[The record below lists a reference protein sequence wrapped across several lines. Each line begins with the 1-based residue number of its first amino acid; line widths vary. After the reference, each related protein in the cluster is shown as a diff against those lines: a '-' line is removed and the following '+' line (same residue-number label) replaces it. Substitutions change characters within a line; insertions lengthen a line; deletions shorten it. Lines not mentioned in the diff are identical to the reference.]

1 MLRLR
6 TIPRMAG
13 VLLGGIIGLAHARTT
28 YDGDLLRLLAIAPS
42 EQSLDYL
49 QNKQQFQLHTLLT
62 EQRHP
67 ETMDLSRRIARETQA
82 GLRELFAVDRDV
94 VKTMDAV
101 ASDPARLRKLEDASK
116 AMQDA
121 IRGGHRVFFYGTGS
135 TGRLAVTLES
145 ALWRPFW
152 ERAAKIPAWPKIE
165 RRFPGIGG
173 RVRGEIT
180 GGDRALIASLEGFE
194 DLQLIG
200 RLQLQDDGIKK
211 SDVVFAVTEGGETSA
226 VIGAAKYGAELN
238 DGRIGKTWFVYNN
251 PDRVLLPFTRSRE
264 VITDPRIVKIN
275 LTTGPQAITGSTRMQ
290 ATTTSLYVLGVVME
304 DAIQH
309 LLAPIVSKTE
319 LRELGF
325 DEGATIATRLR
336 EFKTLQNTVAQT
348 APVLAAWTDRE
359 SSTYSGGHH
368 TTYLAGRALMPV
380 FVDVTE
386 RAPTF
391 RLAPLDRID
400 AQERRS
406 WIQVWAPVADAASA
420 WQVLLHR
427 PFHGLDPALYAKPF
441 QSQID
446 DSWLRS
452 AAARSLANAG
462 AEQQTL
468 YDLSSSPRN
477 LQSLGPVAGD
487 HGAMILLGTED
498 ALTPANRQWLRA
510 FSAHDVSTD
519 ILHVG
524 IAPLAKDT
532 IDALHRG
539 ATNSTLIDVS
549 LPLSHDPLELDGII
563 AMKMLLNAHS
573 TAIMA
578 KLGRVVGNTMTAVQ
592 PSNLKLFGRATFLIQ
607 SHINAV
613 LASDRWKRMHGDTP
627 AVTYAQA
634 NAVLFDI
641 IDQRSKNAALEKNPE
656 VEMAIVRVLESLA
669 RQSPVAWSDAAAVLH
684 ASSLDDYLGAYDPER
699 PASRSTTHV
708 ARGATQ

>member
-1 MLRLR
+1 
-6 TIPRMAG
+6 MAG
-13 VLLGGIIGLAHARTT
+13 ALLGCVIGHAHARTT

-42 EQSLDYL
+42 EQSRDYV

-67 ETMDLSRRIARETQA
+67 ETMDLSRRIARDTQA

-94 VKTMDAV
+94 VKTMEAI
-101 ASDPARLRKLEDASK
+101 ASDPARLRKLADASK

-145 ALWRPFW
+145 GLWRPFW
-152 ERAAKIPAWPKIE
+152 ERAAKTPAWPKIE
-165 RRFPGIGG
+165 RRFPGIGE

-211 SDVVFAVTEGGETSA
+211 DDVVFAVTEGGETSA
-226 VIGAAKYGAELN
+226 VIGSARYGAELN

-251 PDRVLLPFTRSRE
+251 PDQVLLPFTRSRE
-264 VITDPRIVKIN
+264 VIENPHIVKIN
-275 LTTGPQAITGSTRMQ
+275 LATGPQAITGSTRMQ

-304 DAIQH
+304 DAIHH
-309 LLAPIVSKTE
+309 LLATIVSRTE
-319 LRELGF
+319 LRALGF
-325 DEGATIATRLR
+325 EDRATIATRLR
-336 EFKTLQNTVAQT
+336 EFETLQSTVAQT
-348 APVLAAWTDRE
+348 APALAAWTDRE
-359 SSTYSGGHH
+359 SSTYANGHH
-368 TTYLAGRALMPV
+368 ATYLAGRALMPV

-406 WIQVWAPVADAASA
+406 WIQVWAPVADGASA
-420 WQVLLHR
+420 WRLLLHR
-427 PFHGLDPALYAKPF
+427 SFHGLGPALYAKPF

-446 DSWLRS
+446 DTWLRS

-468 YDLSSSPRN
+468 YDLSCSPRN
-477 LQSLGPVAGD
+477 LQSFGPLAGD
-487 HGAMILLGTED
+487 DGAMILLGTED
-498 ALTPANRQWLRA
+498 VLTPTNRQWLQT
-510 FSAHDVSTD
+510 FSAHDASIH

-524 IAPLAKDT
+524 IAPLARAT
-532 IDALHRG
+532 IAALH
-539 ATNSTLIDVS
+539 ADAANSSLIDVS

-613 LASDRWKRMHGDTP
+613 LASERWKRMHGDTK

-641 IDQRSKNAALEKNPE
+641 IDQRSKNTALGESPE

-669 RQSPVAWSDAAAVLH
+669 RQSPVSWSDAAALLH
-684 ASSLDDYLGAYDPER
+684 ARRLDDYLGDYD
-699 PASRSTTHV
+699 
-708 ARGATQ
+708 QQ